1 MLVHAFTFTF
11 TLSYVNT
18 DNQNKRLTEQLWS
31 AIEDM
36 ADMMLCMFMGNTW
49 YVSVVVANE
58 RDWETGVTCVVLFTS
73 QAVAS
78 DRLAIRSSGVLP
90 ISPAKPW
97 AVAGQAGSLRL
108 LGEVPSACKS
118 QTNKSAL
125 SEVT

>member
-58 RDWETGVTCVVLFTS
+58 RDWGMYCRQELLVLFCSPHRQWLQTDW
-73 QAVAS
+73 QFGAVVCCQSAQLS
-78 DRLAIRSSGVLP
+78 LGQLQDR
-90 ISPAKPW
+90 
-97 AVAGQAGSLRL
+97 QDH
-108 LGEVPSACKS
+108 
-118 QTNKSAL
+118 
-125 SEVT
+125 